1 MFEGA
6 DKIAADNPAADEHG
20 LRRVGWAE
28 LAAAISLSRALRMQ
42 DPGLLSKAG
51 PSFDRT
57 EAKDERGVNLVS
69 LARRKASRGR
79 ASSSANPSPE
89 RDRENQ

>member
-6 DKIAADNPAADEHG
+6 DKIAAAKPAADEHG
-20 LRRVGWAE
+20 LRRVGWSE
-28 LAAAISLSRALRMQ
+28 RAAAISLWRALRTQ
-42 DPGLLSKAG
+42 DPGVLSQSG

-57 EAKDERGVNLVS
+57 EAKDERSVNLVS

-89 RDRENQ
+89 RHRENP

>member
-6 DKIAADNPAADEHG
+6 DKIAAAKPAADEHG
-20 LRRVGWAE
+20 LRRVGWSE
-28 LAAAISLSRALRMQ
+28 LAAAISLSRALQ
-42 DPGLLSKAG
+42 SG

-57 EAKDERGVNLVS
+57 EAKDERSVNLVS

-89 RDRENQ
+89 RHRENP

>member
-6 DKIAADNPAADEHG
+6 DKIAAAKPAADEHG
-20 LRRVGWAE
+20 L
-28 LAAAISLSRALRMQ
+28 SRALRTQ
-42 DPGLLSKAG
+42 DPGLLSQSG

-89 RDRENQ
+89 RHRENP